1 MAGIQTEFR
10 ANAGWMESCKAEKA
24 EKLRFQKLMSKT
36 ELLYVKLALNRAVFS

>member
-24 EKLRFQKLMSKT
+24 EKLRIQKLVSKT
-36 ELLYVKLALNRAVFS
+36 ELLCVKLALI